1 MRQAM
6 TVNETEHEGHAAGE
20 TGGGGAE
27 VGSWVRRAREGDV
40 EAFERIYGIYHRR
53 IHGLCLRM
61 VGDAASAEEL
71 TQDSFVRAWQK
82 LHLYEPAWSF
92 GSWLY
97 KVAANVVLSDR
108 RASRRRTRWI
118 VADQETEPV
127 ADPESSARPDVSLDL
142 EKAMAQLPPK
152 ARAVFVLHDVEG
164 HQHQEIAR
172 LTGIAVGTSKAQ
184 LHRARRILREAL
196 RS

>member
-6 TVNETEHEGHAAGE
+6 TVDETERGWSAAGE
-20 TGGGGAE
+20 TGGGEAR
-27 VGSWVRRAREGDV
+27 VASWVRQAREGDL
-40 EAFERIYGIYHRR
+40 EAFERIYGTYHGRIY
-53 IHGLCLRM
+53 GLCLRM
-61 VGDAASAEEL
+61 GGDATTAEEL

-82 LHLYEPAWSF
+82 LHLYEPTWSF

-97 KVAANVVLSDR
+97 KVAVNVVLSDR
-108 RASRRRTRWI
+108 RASRRRARWMA
-118 VADQETEPV
+118 ADEETGPV
-127 ADPESSARPDVSLDL
+127 ADPESSARPDASLDL
-142 EKAMAQLPPK
+142 EKAMEKLPPK

>member
-1 MRQAM
+1 M
-6 TVNETEHEGHAAGE
+6 TVNETERGRSAIGE
-20 TGGGGAE
+20 AGGGEVE

-40 EAFERIYGIYHRR
+40 EAFERIYGVYHRR

-61 VGDAASAEEL
+61 AGDATTAEEL

-82 LHLYEPAWSF
+82 LHLYEPTWSF
-92 GSWLY
+92 GAWLY
-97 KVAANVVLSDR
+97 KVAVNVVLSDR
-108 RASRRRTRWI
+108 RASRRRARWI
-118 VADQETEPV
+118 AAEQEAEPV
-127 ADPESSARPDVSLDL
+127 ADPGSSARPDASLDL
-142 EKAMAQLPPK
+142 EKAMAKLPPK
-152 ARAVFVLHDVEG
+152 ARTVFVLHDVEG

>member
-6 TVNETEHEGHAAGE
+6 TLDETGRGWSAAGDAGGGETEVTE
-20 TGGGGAE
+20 
-27 VGSWVRRAREGDV
+27 WVRRAREGDLA
-40 EAFERIYGIYHRR
+40 AFERIYGAFHGRIYR
-53 IHGLCLRM
+53 LCLRM
-61 VGDAASAEEL
+61 TGNATAAEEL

-82 LHLYEPAWSF
+82 LHLYEPTWSF

-97 KVAANVVLSDR
+97 KVAVNVVLSDR
-108 RASRRRTRWI
+108 RASRRRIRLVTGDD
-118 VADQETEPV
+118 AAAPTE
-127 ADPESSARPDVSLDL
+127 DPRAGAAPDAGLDL

-164 HQHQEIAR
+164 HRHREIAR

-184 LHRARRILREAL
+184 LHRARRMLREAL

>member
-1 MRQAM
+1 M
-6 TVNETEHEGHAAGE
+6 TVDETHRGRSAARK
-20 TGGGGAE
+20 TGGGEAE

-40 EAFERIYGIYHRR
+40 AAFEWLYGIYHRR
-53 IHGLCLRM
+53 IYGLCLRM
-61 VGDAASAEEL
+61 AGDATTAEEL

-82 LHLYEPAWSF
+82 LHLYEPTWSF

-97 KVAANVVLSDR
+97 KVAVNVVLSER
-108 RASRRRTRWI
+108 RASRRRARWI
-118 VADQETEPV
+118 AVDEETEPV
-127 ADPESSARPDVSLDL
+127 ADPESGARPEAGLDL

-164 HQHQEIAR
+164 HQHREIAR